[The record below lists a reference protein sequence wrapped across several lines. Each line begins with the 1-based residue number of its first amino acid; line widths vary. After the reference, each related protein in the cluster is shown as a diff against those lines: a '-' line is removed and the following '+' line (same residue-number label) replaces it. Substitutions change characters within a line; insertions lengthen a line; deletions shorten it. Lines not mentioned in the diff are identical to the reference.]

1 MDIFLIIISYLVFLL
16 STTFHEASH
25 AFVAKLGGDLTAYH
39 SGQVTLDPMAH
50 IRREPFGM
58 VIMPIIFLFLY
69 KWPFGWASTPYDPS
83 WAREHHRRAALM
95 ALAGPMANLLLAV
108 IAGIILKIGLT
119 HGFFDPMDIFGNMY
133 QDSSE
138 SSLSGIVRMLRL
150 TFFINLILFVL
161 NLLPLPSLD
170 GSSVIM
176 VFMPKSMA
184 NTFSDTINNPGLS
197 LLSLFIA
204 WQIFPYIFAPIYGF
218 AKQIFF

>member
-16 STTFHEASH
+16 STTFHEAAH

-50 IRREPFGM
+50 IKREPFGM
-58 VIMPIIFLFLY
+58 VVMPVIFLILY
-69 KWPFGWASTPYDPS
+69 KWPFGWASTPYDPL
-83 WAREHHRRAALM
+83 WAREHHRKAAIM

-108 IAGIILKIGLT
+108 IAGVILKIGLLQ
-119 HGFFDPMDIFGNMY
+119 HFFDPMDIFGNLY
-133 QDSSE
+133 LDSSGT
-138 SSLSGIVRMLRL
+138 SLSGIVRMLRL

-170 GSSVIM
+170 GSSVITI
-176 VFMPKSMA
+176 FMPKSMA
-184 NTFSDTINNPGLS
+184 NTFSETINNPALS

-204 WQIFPYIFAPIYGF
+204 WQIFPYIFEPIYSF
-218 AKQIFF
+218 ARQIFF